1 MKAKEK
7 ELKDSR
13 DLIIKIVLVIII
25 ILLLLHNCSLMREKN
40 KYQNNV
46 PSGNVDIIDIK
57 CDNNQCKNKEI
68 ESLSFSSKSVTIL
81 KGDSLNLVVL
91 VKPSELASTKFTW
104 KSSDTKVVTVDA
116 NGRIKGIGLGTA
128 TITVT
133 SANGKKATITVNVTN
148 ESIPVE
154 EIKLSPSSATIKAG
168 STTQISAGIK
178 PDNATNRELVWSSSD
193 PSIASVDSKGVVKGI
208 KAGTVTI
215 TARTKDGKV
224 VASSTITVEEVAP
237 TPTPMV
243 ITSLSFT
250 EDNITIKKGNSLGLI
265 VEIEPI
271 ELSSTKLTWRSSDS
285 SIVSVDSNG
294 KITGLKKGTVT
305 ITVSTNDGKSATCTV
320 TVTDDT
326 VLVESITLSPN
337 KVEVGVGGS
346 KQVIATIEP
355 SNATNR
361 EIVWT
366 SSDSNIAVVDSNGI
380 VTGIKVGTV
389 NITASTTDSSV
400 VAVIICEVDND
411 DDSDT
416 FKVYDKEKPPVNWN
430 GATDLKIFTKSIYNI
445 DGVIAPESSNTYEFD
460 VKNSTDYNIKY
471 DINFIESNTYNINMK
486 YKLRKNNTY
495 IIDHYVSASE
505 LNITGQLLNVGNK
518 DVYYLE
524 WKWISSSNDTSI
536 GTNPQASYGL
546 QILVEAESVNE

>member
-13 DLIIKIVLVIII
+13 DLIIKIVLVVII
-25 ILLLLHNCSLMREKN
+25 ILLLLHNCSLIREKN

-68 ESLSFSSKSVTIL
+68 ESLSFSSKGVTIL

-91 VKPSELASTKFTW
+91 VKPSDLASTKFTW
-104 KSSDTKVVTVDA
+104 KSSDSKVVTVDA
-116 NGRIKGIGLGTA
+116 NGKIKGINLGTA

-148 ESIPVE
+148 QSIPVE
-154 EIKLSPSSATIKAG
+154 EIKLNPSSATVDAG
-168 STTQISAGIK
+168 STIQISPKIK

-215 TARTKDGKV
+215 TAKTKDGKV
-224 VASSTITVEEVAP
+224 VATSIITVNAAAP
-237 TPTPMV
+237 TPTPMI
-243 ITSLSFT
+243 ITSLSFP

-265 VEIEPI
+265 IEIEPV
-271 ELSSTKLTWRSSDS
+271 ELSSTKLNWKSSDS

-294 KITGLKKGTVT
+294 KIKGLKTGTVT

-326 VLVESITLSPN
+326 VLVESITLNPN
-337 KVEVGVGGS
+337 KLELGVGAS

-355 SNATNR
+355 ANATNR

-366 SSDSNIAVVDSNGI
+366 SSDPSIAVVDSNGI

-389 NITASTTDSSV
+389 NITAKTTDDSV
-400 VAVIICEVDND
+400 VATIVCEVDND
-411 DDSDT
+411 DDSNE

-430 GATDLKIFTKSIYNI
+430 GATDLKIFSKSIYNI
-445 DGVIAPESSNTYEFD
+445 DGVIAPESANTYEFD
-460 VKNSTDYNIKY
+460 VKNSTEYNIKY

-486 YKLRKNNTY
+486 FKLRKNNTY

-505 LNITGQLLNVGNK
+505 LNLTNQLLNVGNK

-524 WKWISSSNDTSI
+524 WKWISSSNDNSI

-546 QILVEAESVNE
+546 QIEVEAESVNE